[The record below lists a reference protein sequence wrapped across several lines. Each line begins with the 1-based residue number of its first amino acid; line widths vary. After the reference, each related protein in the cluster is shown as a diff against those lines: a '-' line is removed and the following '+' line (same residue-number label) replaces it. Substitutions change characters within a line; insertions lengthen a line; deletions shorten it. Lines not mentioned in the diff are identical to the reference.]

1 MEVKYRNLLLSV
13 VIVTIIY
20 YLIFFPPV
28 TDDITLPICA
38 MVTLI
43 LLGGSFCFWALVFYI
58 IFGFIEKTKK
68 IIVIPDIRIQFLR
81 SHQTVFSDPRVPHQ
95 SCLPV

>member
-20 YLIFFPPV
+20 YLIFFSPLN
-28 TDDITLPICA
+28 DDITLPIRA

-43 LLGGSFCFWALVFYI
+43 LLGGLLLLGTSFLHNIWFHRKN
-58 IFGFIEKTKK
+58 EK
-68 IIVIPDIRIQFLR
+68 IIAIPDIR
-81 SHQTVFSDPRVPHQ
+81 TKV
-95 SCLPV
+95 C

>member
-28 TDDITLPICA
+28 TDDITLPIRA

-43 LLGGSFCFWALVFYI
+43 ILGESF
-58 IFGFIEKTKK
+58 
-68 IIVIPDIRIQFLR
+68 
-81 SHQTVFSDPRVPHQ
+81 
-95 SCLPV
+95 